1 MFDIS
6 MLTVLKETLESR
18 GVLGQ
23 IKARIR
29 AEVFNAL
36 DDQAS
41 FYWAEG
47 SEVIEY
53 RPYNFKNR

>member
-41 FYWAEG
+41 FY
-47 SEVIEY
+47 
-53 RPYNFKNR
+53 

>member
-1 MFDIS
+1 MF
-6 MLTVLKETLESR
+6 TVLKETLENR

-41 FYWAEG
+41 FISHVLWY
-47 SEVIEY
+47 
-53 RPYNFKNR
+53 K